1 MPNMKSHPPSCHPP
15 LPSTSLLI
23 HSFSPMTTTTPKPTD
38 IEALK
43 KQIKRLNSKAGQM
56 KMDLHDIAEGL
67 PNDLEQL
74 PEAAA
79 RTYDIYCQ
87 LRELKQQLKTLEA
100 KS

>member
-1 MPNMKSHPPSCHPP
+1 
-15 LPSTSLLI
+15 
-23 HSFSPMTTTTPKPTD
+23 MTIATPTPTD

-43 KQIKRLNSKAGQM
+43 KQSKRLNSKAGQM

-100 KS
+100 QS